1 MKLPIRYPY
10 IFDLVHSVQLTPEEE
25 FRFEQLKRKYDTE
38 HDLRKKCKALV
49 NQKVLGP
56 FVAFSNKY
64 GTLKQTLYGVNSCQT
79 IPHDIH
85 LLNIVE
91 DALRQNIS
99 DFAEQIKELIKF
111 IDILSSQYSILFK
124 KNSHRKLYA
133 AVAHN
138 SGIEGELQRH
148 SDFIEK
154 NRESLIS
161 HFSLQGKVSSDSW
174 DSMKKRLDEI
184 RICVKKYRDNVGSHD
199 GNQHVTVSFQEIEI
213 AIEKYQNFIYSL
225 NTTLFFEAYPSSN
238 QISPGIIPD
247 ITKKNLLK
255 IIYYKK

>member
-1 MKLPIRYPY
+1 MQLPIRYPF
-10 IFDLVHSVQLTPEEE
+10 IFDLVHSVELTPEEE
-25 FRFEQLKRKYDTE
+25 LRFEEIRRKFDPE
-38 HDLRKKCKALV
+38 HDLRKKCKAIV
-49 NQKVLGP
+49 NQKFLGP
-56 FVAFSNKY
+56 FTAFSNKY
-64 GTLKQTLYGVNSCQT
+64 ETLKQTLYNVNTSQN

-99 DFAEQIKELIKF
+99 DFSEQINELIKF
-111 IDILSSQYSILFK
+111 INILNAQYSILFK
-124 KNSHRKLYA
+124 KNSHRKLYE

-138 SGIEGELQRH
+138 SGIKGELQKH

-161 HFSLQGKVSSDSW
+161 HFNLQGKVSSTSW

-184 RICVKKYRDNVGSHD
+184 RVSVKKYRDNVGSHD
-199 GNQHVTVSFQEIEI
+199 GNQHVTVSFEEIEI
-213 AIEKYQNFIYSL
+213 AIKKYRDFIYSL
-225 NTTLFFEAYPSSN
+225 NAALFFEAYPSSN
-238 QISPGIIPD
+238 QISPGIIPE
-247 ITKKNLLK
+247 ITTKNLLK